1 MAPRD
6 SSTRVETAGG
16 GKPGGPETT
25 LPRSGLSWAG
35 GTEMTAGQGEM
46 VVLRGDS
53 PRVKVVGRVVGP
65 TESQNPNVDTEFG
78 TPEP

>member
-16 GKPGGPETT
+16 RKPGGPEAT
-25 LPRSGLSWAG
+25 LPRSGLTWAG

-53 PRVKVVGRVVGP
+53 PRAKVVGRVVGP
-65 TESQNPNVDTEFG
+65 TQSRTPYVDPEFG